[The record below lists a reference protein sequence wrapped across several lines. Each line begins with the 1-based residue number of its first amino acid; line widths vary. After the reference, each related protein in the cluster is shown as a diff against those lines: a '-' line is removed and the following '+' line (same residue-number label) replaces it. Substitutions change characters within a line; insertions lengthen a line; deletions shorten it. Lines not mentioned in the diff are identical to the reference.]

1 MAYQIVNSRGDT
13 IAVIPSG
20 TVNTNATSLTLFG
33 ANYPQYGLGQNENFV
48 YLTENFANS
57 TAPDNAIVGQI
68 WFNTA
73 LNRLYVYNTDGDWVV
88 LADEAY
94 VQAQKVSPVFTGI
107 PQAPTV
113 ANASSSTTVLA
124 TTEFV
129 QNAINVRGFAANAS
143 PTFTGIPRAPTA
155 ATSTATT
162 QLATTE
168 FVNNLIFDL
177 NLSPYATKASP
188 TFTGIP
194 VAPTAPANTSSG
206 QIATTAFVTSALG
219 ILNLDTFAPKASPAL
234 TGVPTTPTAANSTA
248 NTQIASTAFVVN
260 RLNDQDLT
268 IYATKVSPTLSGIPT
283 APTASASTNTQQIA
297 TTSFVQAQ
305 KVSPQF
311 TGVPTAPTA
320 ASTTANTQIATTAFV
335 SNLVANVPVNG
346 TSELAGS
353 IKLWVSAAPPQGWA
367 LCNGEAVSRATYA
380 TLFSRIGTTFGA
392 GDGTTTFNLP
402 NLSARFPIGVGV
414 GFPAGTTGGSA
425 DAVVV
430 SHSHTGSTD
439 IAGNHIHPMRAQQNA
454 KYFFE
459 GGEMG
464 MRSTI
469 PMSTANVTQTVDY
482 AGNHSHSFTTS
493 SAGQSGTNANLPPYQ
508 AFYYIIRMSDEGTGG
523 GTIQAGTAID
533 IVRNGGFSVI
543 NNTGVTRLIAGTGVT
558 LSSETGNIT
567 INSSGGGGTAD
578 IAGSIKLWGG
588 STEPTDWMFC
598 DGRALSRDAYPSLFA
613 KIGTTYGAGDG
624 TTTFNLPNITNRFA
638 VGAGGLYANGATGGS
653 ADAVVVSHGHTLNDP
668 GHNHSTTTV
677 ALQIVTGG
685 PSQGTQLSGSNT
697 TGTSTTGISINSAGE
712 SGTNKNLP
720 PYLGLR
726 YIIKINDNGT
736 QRSGAGGGD
745 TSRAGDI
752 KWVAYAQANFPPG
765 WQLCDG
771 TALVRASYP
780 ALFARIGT
788 TYGAGNGNTTFNVP
802 DLRGRFIVSEISG
815 ATGASRASV
824 NRGNVGGDANAV
836 VVSHTHTA
844 SSSPHQHSFSG
855 YNGFGV
861 TAYGTVTG
869 QPNMGTWNPQTN
881 STTHV
886 LTSPATVSVTV
897 DSAGSSGTNAN
908 MPPYVTMVA
917 IIKLDDDS
925 VNTGGILQAGPG
937 ISLTTSGA
945 YTTITNTAQQPPAI
959 IAGRGIT
966 TSNTSTATIVNANV
980 AGIVAGNNVTI
991 SDNGAGVFT
1000 ITSTASGGGVSGI
1013 SSVTAQAP
1021 LNASTSGGAV
1031 TLSLSGTVITTGN
1044 QTFNGEKTFVNAIRG
1059 AGGVI
1064 CNSYNFSDTSSSV
1077 YWTGSEINLNVAGLM
1092 RFYVR
1097 SDKAGFSY
1105 STVEKVGGGSFASY
1119 SDQRYKQDIV
1129 VYDKGLNEIKTLVPQ
1144 KFRYTREFMRAKKP
1158 SKEFV
1163 GLIAQMVET
1172 GPFASCV
1179 STDENGYKTVDVSE
1193 LTFALINAVKELSD
1207 RIEKLESK

>member
-1 MAYQIVNSRGDT
+1 M
-13 IAVIPSG
+13 
-20 TVNTNATSLTLFG
+20 
-33 ANYPQYGLGQNENFV
+33 
-48 YLTENFANS
+48 
-57 TAPDNAIVGQI
+57 
-68 WFNTA
+68 
-73 LNRLYVYNTDGDWVV
+73 
-88 LADEAY
+88 
-94 VQAQKVSPVFTGI
+94 
-107 PQAPTV
+107 
-113 ANASSSTTVLA
+113 
-124 TTEFV
+124 
-129 QNAINVRGFAANAS
+129 
-143 PTFTGIPRAPTA
+143 
-155 ATSTATT
+155 
-162 QLATTE
+162 
-168 FVNNLIFDL
+168 
-177 NLSPYATKASP
+177 
-188 TFTGIP
+188 
-194 VAPTAPANTSSG
+194 
-206 QIATTAFVTSALG
+206 
-219 ILNLDTFAPKASPAL
+219 
-234 TGVPTTPTAANSTA
+234 
-248 NTQIASTAFVVN
+248 
-260 RLNDQDLT
+260 
-268 IYATKVSPTLSGIPT
+268 
-283 APTASASTNTQQIA
+283 
-297 TTSFVQAQ
+297 
-305 KVSPQF
+305 
-311 TGVPTAPTA
+311 
-320 ASTTANTQIATTAFV
+320 
-335 SNLVANVPVNG
+335 
-346 TSELAGS
+346 
-353 IKLWVSAAPPQGWA
+353 
-367 LCNGEAVSRATYA
+367 
-380 TLFSRIGTTFGA
+380 
-392 GDGTTTFNLP
+392 
-402 NLSARFPIGVGV
+402 GVGTI
-414 GFPAGTTGGSA
+414 GGTDFTLGSSGGSA
-425 DAVVV
+425 NTPVI
-430 SHSHTGSTD
+430 SHT
-439 IAGNHIHPMRAQQNA
+439 HPITN
-454 KYFFE
+454 
-459 GGEMG
+459 
-464 MRSTI
+464 
-469 PMSTANVTQTVDY
+469 
-482 AGNHSHSFTTS
+482 
-493 SAGQSGTNANLPPYQ
+493 QSVAISDPGHFHVADGTNGSFNFPARLGIDGTFDAESIYARADDAAYQAGSRVGTARTGITASVNIGIGAPSESVVGTLTNLPPYQ
-508 AFYYIIRMSDEGTGG
+508 VFYYIIRMSDEGTGG
-523 GTIQAGTAID
+523 GTIQAGIAID
-533 IVRNGGFSVI
+533 IARNGGFSVI

-638 VGAGGLYANGATGGS
+638 VGAGGLYPNGATGGS
-653 ADAVVVSHGHTLNDP
+653 ADAVVVSHTHTLTDP
-668 GHNHSTTTV
+668 GHRHSQYAEFFNISSV
-677 ALQIVTGG
+677 ASGALLDRGTAGVGG
-685 PSQGTQLSGSNT
+685 NT
-697 TGTSTTGISINSAGE
+697 SIATTGITINSAGQ
-712 SGTNKNLP
+712 SGTNANLP

-780 ALFARIGT
+780 ALFSRIGT
-788 TYGAGNGNTTFNVP
+788 TYGAGNGTTTFNVP
-802 DLRGRFIVSEISG
+802 DLRGRFVVSEISG

-844 SSSPHQHSFSG
+844 SSSPHQHSSIG
-855 YNGFGV
+855 YNGAGLIP
-861 TAYGTVTG
+861 YGTLAG
-869 QPNMGTWNPQTN
+869 QPRMGMWSPQDNN
-881 STTHV
+881 STHV

-945 YTTITNTAQQPPAI
+945 YTTITNTAQGGLAP

-966 TSNTSTATIVNANV
+966 TTATAAGTIINASV
-980 AGIVAGNNVTI
+980 AGIVAGNNITVSVNNEGIVTI
-991 SDNGAGVFT
+991 N
-1000 ITSTASGGGVSGI
+1000 STASGGGSGGGFGYGTWVNVRTQRALNTTYTNTTGAPI
-1013 SSVTAQAP
+1013 QVFVCLNTDAPYTQFACRINGSTNITFGRNAFTDGTNGYASNYLVIPPDNTYAFVCLTSGGVVTSGTIHAWWELQGAPGGGSGGVASITAQAP
-1021 LNASTSGGAV
+1021 LNASTSSGAV
-1031 TLSLSGTVITTGN
+1031 TLSLSGSVITTGN
-1044 QTFNGEKTFVNAIRG
+1044 QTFNGEKTFVNPIRG
-1059 AGGVI
+1059 AGGII
-1064 CNSYNFSDTSSSV
+1064 CNSYNFSDTSSSMF
-1077 YWTGSEINLNVAGLM
+1077 WTGSEINLNVAGLM

-1207 RIEKLESK
+1207 RLEKLESK